1 MPEPHY
7 IILAAATGF
16 TSGLILSIPVGPVN
30 LTIMNEGA
38 RRGFKYAALVGL
50 GASIMEVIYCSIAF
64 TGFAGFFSHGL
75 VKAIMEVFSFLF
87 IMFLGFK
94 FLMNKGPHR
103 PGKVGGRI
111 EKKFHPHSAFMTG
124 FVRVMG
130 NPGIL
135 GGWIVLSASFLAHEL
150 VQPVWQCKI
159 ACVLGIGCG
168 TSLWFCGLSY
178 GVSLGQKKFSET
190 TLLWMERISGMGL
203 LLFGFGYGCRIVWQL
218 AKARHGM

>member
-1 MPEPHY
+1 MLDARD
-7 IILAAATGF
+7 IVLAFGTGLA
-16 TSGLILSIPVGPVN
+16 SGLILSIPVGPVN
-30 LTIMNEGA
+30 VTIMNEGA
-38 RRGFKYAALVGL
+38 RRGFRYAMLVGI
-50 GASIMEVIYCSIAF
+50 GASVMEMIYCSIAF
-64 TGFAGFFSHGL
+64 TGFADFFNHDP

-94 FLMNKGPHR
+94 FLMNKTPHG
-103 PGKVGGRI
+103 PGKVSRI
-111 EKKFHPHSAFMTG
+111 EEKFHPHSAFMTG

-135 GGWIVLSASFLAHEL
+135 GGWIVLSASFLAHDL
-150 VQPVWQCKI
+150 VQPTWSGKT

-168 TSLWFCGLSY
+168 TNLWFCGLSY
-178 GVSLGQKKFSET
+178 GVSLGRKKFSDT
-190 TLLWMERISGMGL
+190 TLMWMERGSGIGL

>member
-1 MPEPHY
+1 MLNPHA

-16 TSGLILSIPVGPVN
+16 SSGLILSIPVGPVN

-38 RRGFKYAALVGL
+38 RQGFKYAALVGL
-50 GASIMEVIYCSIAF
+50 GASVMEVIYCSIAF
-64 TGFAGFFSHGL
+64 TGFASFLSHGL
-75 VKAIMEVFSFLF
+75 AKAIIEVFSLIF
-87 IMFLGFK
+87 IMFLGFE
-94 FLMNKGPHR
+94 FLLGKPPHR
-103 PGKVGGRI
+103 RGRVSGRI

-150 VQPVWQCKI
+150 VQPTWQSKT
-159 ACVLGIGCG
+159 ACVLGIACG
-168 TSLWFCGLSY
+168 TNLWFCGLSY

-203 LLFGFGYGCRIVWQL
+203 LLFGIGYGCRIVWQL

>member
-1 MPEPHY
+1 MFDASDIP
-7 IILAAATGF
+7 LAFATGLA
-16 TSGLILSIPVGPVN
+16 SGLILSIPVGPVN

-50 GASIMEVIYCSIAF
+50 GASAMEVIYCSIAF
-64 TGFAGFFSHGL
+64 TGFANFFSHGL

-94 FLMNKGPHR
+94 FLMAKPPHEPVR
-103 PGKVGGRI
+103 VRGRF
-111 EKKFHPHSAFMTG
+111 EEKFHPHSAFMTG

-150 VQPVWQCKI
+150 VQPTWESKS

-178 GVSLGQKKFSET
+178 GVSLGHKKISDT
-190 TLLWMERISGMGL
+190 ALLWMGRVSGIGL
-203 LLFGFGYGCRIVWQL
+203 LLFGFGYGCRIAWQL
-218 AKARHGM
+218 ARTRHGM